1 MELLIDDKAIN
12 SAVLEAVDS
21 LGLIPKEDAIGRT
34 IDINEF
40 RRKYCGGKSAPWVRL
55 YIFDKFP
62 ETDFANGGWVIAP
75 HATSGVKKSIIFEY
89 EAKHTSVKLTGAQRF
104 RRNSMDLFAPLF
116 GILLVALLLVDH
128 SILNAKIEK
137 IGKEL
142 KRYEQRY
149 PN

>member
-89 EAKHTSVKLTGAQRF
+89 EASRWIEAHKREIDWS
-104 RRNSMDLFAPLF
+104 
-116 GILLVALLLVDH
+116 
-128 SILNAKIEK
+128 AKIQE
-137 IGKEL
+137 
-142 KRYEQRY
+142 EQYGPICTTFWGPTGSSAASGPQHIERK
-149 PN
+149 N

>member
-62 ETDFANGGWVIAP
+62 ETNFANGGWVIAP

-89 EAKHTSVKLTGAQRF
+89 EASRWMQVHKREIDWS
-104 RRNSMDLFAPLF
+104 
-116 GILLVALLLVDH
+116 
-128 SILNAKIEK
+128 AKI
-137 IGKEL
+137 
-142 KRYEQRY
+142 
-149 PN
+149 